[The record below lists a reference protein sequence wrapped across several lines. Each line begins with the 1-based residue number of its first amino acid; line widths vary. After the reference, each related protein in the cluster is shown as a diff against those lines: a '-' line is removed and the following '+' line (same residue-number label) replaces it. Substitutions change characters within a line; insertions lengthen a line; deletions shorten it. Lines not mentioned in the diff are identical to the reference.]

1 MSVRQ
6 EIFETFKNKS
16 CIKQDVHQQTMASFV
31 IVKEVLQEIAAEY
44 KAYLNGVDNRVE
56 VNYKDQGPYGAS
68 LSFGGDV
75 LVFQMHS
82 NVFSFEDAHPI
93 HKHSYV
99 TEKPS
104 RAFCGIINVY
114 NFLSD
119 SFKYNRKNDM
129 GFLISRIF
137 VNQES
142 HLFVEGKG
150 ELAYKYV
157 DFSSQTVNKEL
168 LTSIIESSIKFSLDF
183 DLYTPEFLKSQIVSV
198 AQMEQLS
205 KDQKTVTSKRLGFR
219 MSDNSED
226 VK

>member
-6 EIFETFKNKS
+6 DIFETFRSKS
-16 CIKQDVHQQTMASFV
+16 CIKQDVHQQTITSFK
-31 IVKEVLQEIAAEY
+31 IVKEVLQDIAAEY
-44 KAYLNGVDNRVE
+44 KTYLNGVDDRVE
-56 VNYKDQGPYGAS
+56 VSYKDQGPYGAS
-68 LSFGGDV
+68 LAFGGDV

-82 NVFSFEDAHPI
+82 NVFSFEDTHPI

-99 TEKPS
+99 SAKAS

-150 ELAYKYV
+150 ELAYKFV
-157 DFSSQTVNKEL
+157 DFSTQRVNKEL
-168 LTSIIESSIKFSLDF
+168 LTSVVESSIKFSLDF
-183 DLYTPEFLKSQIVSV
+183 DLYTPDFLKSQIVSV
-198 AQMEQLS
+198 AQLS
-205 KDQKTVTSKRLGFR
+205 LIHI
-219 MSDNSED
+219 
-226 VK
+226 